1 MNTKIRL
8 TNGEIAFPSSDL
20 HARPC
25 AACTNFKRT
34 RRRAVSSSQKRNARR
49 QALPLRSTR
58 RNQKPLFCVSG
69 KSFEAVEV
77 LTRTDLH
84 PKCLSF
90 HLPSF
95 REVFSLH
102 YTKRTLHAH
111 KYSHPSWREKKK
123 PKRSLSKRKSTN
135 C

>member
-1 MNTKIRL
+1 MERL
-8 TNGEIAFPSSDL
+8 RFPRVTFTHVPVL
-20 HARPC
+20 RVRIL
-25 AACTNFKRT
+25 NERGGGG
-34 RRRAVSSSQKRNARR
+34 VSSSQKRNTRR

-58 RNQKPLFCVSG
+58 RNQKPLFCVSE

-77 LTRTDLH
+77 PTRTDLH

-90 HLPSF
+90 HPSF
-95 REVFSLH
+95 VSRALFSPLRKAH
-102 YTKRTLHAH
+102 TTRTHTL
-111 KYSHPSWREKKK
+111 SSSSSSWREKKK